1 MQVIHRDLK
10 PGNLLLTVEG
20 HLKVADF
27 GLSKIF
33 EGAHMGQYQMTGV
46 TGTLRYMAPEVIER
60 KRKRECVRERVCES
74 VSESVRKHTP
84 RGMAPEVMPTQRCT
98 RVWLCMCVIVRVCL
112 RVGMRVYI
120 RVCLCMRVC
129 IVCAY
134 VCVLCMHGLWVCL
147 HARMRVCVRA

>member
-46 TGTLRYMAPEVIER
+46 TGTLRYMAPEVI
-60 KRKRECVRERVCES
+60 
-74 VSESVRKHTP
+74 
-84 RGMAPEVMPTQRCT
+84 
-98 RVWLCMCVIVRVCL
+98 
-112 RVGMRVYI
+112 
-120 RVCLCMRVC
+120 
-129 IVCAY
+129 
-134 VCVLCMHGLWVCL
+134 VL
-147 HARMRVCVRA
+147 

>member
-27 GLSKIF
+27 GLSKLF

-60 KRKRECVRERVCES
+60 KKKRECVRERVCES

-84 RGMAPEVMPTQRCT
+84 RCMASEVMPTPRCT
-98 RVWLCMCVIVRVCL
+98 RVWLCMCFLWSVVTGSKGKEQVIPL
-112 RVGMRVYI
+112 RLYLEI
-120 RVCLCMRVC
+120 
-129 IVCAY
+129 
-134 VCVLCMHGLWVCL
+134 L
-147 HARMRVCVRA
+147 HPPAS